1 VAVDCHG
8 GSQLFTIIFELL
20 NGIASNEYQ
29 RLTNAFTNLNALI
42 NETIEIFEQMY
53 EYNFPNVFY
62 KRVRPYLAGW
72 TNDKAL
78 PDGLHYGEGSPGE
91 FYAGASVSQGAFFQA
106 LDIALGIEHP
116 LKGHHEEATGTKVG
130 LPGVYLKDMR
140 NYMPRS
146 HRDFLNWL
154 EGQLDV
160 AHYMNDVGR
169 HHPELKE
176 AYNHA
181 LKAMEAF
188 RTSHVKM
195 VSLYIIT
202 QAHKEDHTEVQGTGG
217 SNPIPFLKAIR
228 SHVQDAELP

>member
-1 VAVDCHG
+1 MDCHG
-8 GSQLFTIIFELL
+8 GSQLLTIIFDIL
-20 NGIASNEYQ
+20 NGIANNGFE
-29 RLTNAFTNLNALI
+29 RLVNTFSKLKILI
-42 NETIEIFEQMY
+42 DETTMIFERMY

-78 PDGLHYGEGSPGE
+78 PDGLHYGAGSPGE

-106 LDIALGIEHP
+106 IDIALGIQHP
-116 LKGHHEEATGTKVG
+116 IKGHHEEAAGTNVG
-130 LPGVYLKDMR
+130 LPGAYLKDMR

-154 EGQLDV
+154 EGHLDV
-160 AHYMNDVGR
+160 SAFMHETGQ
-169 HHPELKE
+169 HHPQLKE
-176 AYNHA
+176 AYNNA

-228 SHVQDAELP
+228 SHVHDAELP